1 VWQQI
6 KNGVVLADIGEAV
19 TKELVGKILDEE
31 VAKLAQQVP
40 ADQFERFYV
49 PAKQLIA
56 DLVLSD
62 DFTDFLTLPAYE
74 LVK

>member
-1 VWQQI
+1 M
-6 KNGVVLADIGEAV
+6 
-19 TKELVGKILDEE
+19 
-31 VAKLAQQVP
+31 P
-40 ADQFERFYV
+40 ASE
-49 PAKQLIA
+49 LIA